1 MFPLKDDVPTDR
13 LPVVTIALIAVNVVV
28 YVFWQR
34 GGLTLGDPSSQ
45 HYICQL
51 VGNAAVPRELTD
63 PGFEIVGEGCG
74 SGGLAPTWLTPFT
87 AMFMH
92 GGLLHLG
99 GNMLFLWIFGS
110 NVEDS
115 MGRGRYLVF
124 YLLAGVVALALQ
136 VALDPSSTVPT
147 LGASGAVAG
156 VLGGYIVLF
165 PRARVLTFV
174 FIVFFFLFLQ
184 LRAVVVL
191 GLWFV
196 LQAVSAYFDLA
207 QPTSASTGG
216 VAYAAHVGGFVFGLV
231 LVRAFANR
239 RKPAVRPQPSL
250 Y

>member
-1 MFPLKDDVPTDR
+1 
-13 LPVVTIALIAVNVVV
+13 
-28 YVFWQR
+28 
-34 GGLTLGDPSSQ
+34 
-45 HYICQL
+45 
-51 VGNAAVPRELTD
+51 
-63 PGFEIVGEGCG
+63 
-74 SGGLAPTWLTPFT
+74 
-87 AMFMH
+87 
-92 GGLLHLG
+92 
-99 GNMLFLWIFGS
+99 
-110 NVEDS
+110 

-136 VALDPSSTVPT
+136 VALNPGSTVPT

-191 GLWFV
+191 GLWFA

-207 QPTSASTGG
+207 QPTSGGG
-216 VAYAAHVGGFVFGLV
+216 VAYAAHVGGFVFGLA
-231 LVRAFANR
+231 LIRLFANR